1 MENETSMQEDAEQA
15 LSLEDSKRLLRHV
28 YRVRE
33 NRRRILDRVPFLLR
47 WGKWRKKKERQ
58 ILADWTGGYV
68 LINDRDYLYLPA
80 GMDTMSTHYLI
91 RPAES
96 EPTVKNFCPPG
107 GTVIDIGC
115 NYGEWALQMARAVG
129 RSGKVYAFEP
139 VQRLADCA
147 QKTMDVNG
155 LGQTEIV
162 TSAVSNR
169 DGEARFAV
177 NLDHSGKSGFG
188 NSGTGDETEEI
199 SVPTV
204 TLDSVVRD
212 RNIDRLDFL
221 KIDVEGHEADVLEG
235 ARETLRNLK
244 PAIVLET
251 GIDPDQDREK
261 IHQIL
266 TSLDYRMLGL
276 ILPHGMAESD
286 WESYRAR
293 KGAFATDFANVLFV
307 AGKN

>member
-91 RPAES
+91 RRAES

-169 DGEARFAV
+169 DSAIAAPATRPR
-177 NLDHSGKSGFG
+177 KSPSPRSHWTLS
-188 NSGTGDETEEI
+188 SGTATSTAWIFSGSTWKATK
-199 SVPTV
+199 PTCW
-204 TLDSVVRD
+204 
-212 RNIDRLDFL
+212 
-221 KIDVEGHEADVLEG
+221 KAPG
-235 ARETLRNLK
+235 K
-244 PAIVLET
+244 PS
-251 GIDPDQDREK
+251 GI
-261 IHQIL
+261 
-266 TSLDYRMLGL
+266 
-276 ILPHGMAESD
+276 
-286 WESYRAR
+286 
-293 KGAFATDFANVLFV
+293 
-307 AGKN
+307 